1 MSTEMNKALAR
12 REAQEIESEGNVMV
26 AQELLTPHF
35 QLHFPGFPTLDREGF
50 KMMIAGFHAG
60 FPDLQVTFQE
70 QIAEGDRVTNR
81 LTMRGTHRGAFQ
93 GIPPTGKSV
102 TVNGINIMRMENGK
116 IAEIWGALDVM
127 GLMQQIGAVPMP
139 EPAGM

>member
-12 REAQEIESEGNVMV
+12 REAQEIESEGNVVV
-26 AQELLTPHF
+26 AHELLAQNF

-60 FPDLQVTFQE
+60 FPDMQVTFQD

-81 LTMRGTHRGAFQ
+81 LTMRGTHSGAFQ

-102 TVNGINIMRMENGK
+102 TVSGINIMRIENDQ
-116 IAEIWGALDVM
+116 IAEIWGALDVL
-127 GLMQQIGAVPMP
+127 GLMQQIGAAPLA
-139 EPAGM
+139 EAAGM